1 MYYKNR
7 KQKYCYKKLIKI
19 YKSIQQEP
27 SLTKKHLQTLDLAFQ
42 FLIDIYILKLFETES
57 SSKEVKCL
65 ILVVLS
71 WTFRVDEIPIVFKLL
86 LNCLLIYKKSI
97 IQDNKKIKNF
107 YQKLKLFKKKIPR
120 LLAGIFFMVML
131 FYYSPF
137 KLSKSDLTLV
147 SNSQPVEKVQY
158 LDLKSDTKNFFFIYK
173 GFDDPKKTNFSDENI
188 QKSEFNQRRIFRR
201 LSVHDFNRKKVPKKN
216 SVMIP
221 LSERTCTL
229 DKLNRK
235 IELKFI
241 ERIKKT
247 IPYRIVMK
255 TRLAEDI
262 TILSFDQAS
271 NFQIYIQEKFKLMG
285 TKPIFVITT
294 KKYNFKLLKSYYP
307 DYNPYSHWKDKVY
320 RVEFIPSSQN
330 VLDTRTCQSVY
341 YEICVQDFIRIF

>member
-1 MYYKNR
+1 MYSKNR

-27 SLTKKHLQTLDLAFQ
+27 SLTKKRFQTLDLAFQ
-42 FLIDIYILKLFETES
+42 FLIDIYILKLFEAES
-57 SSKEVKCL
+57 SNKEVKCL

-86 LNCLLIYKKSI
+86 LNSLLIYKKSI
-97 IQDNKKIKNF
+97 VQDNKTNKNF
-107 YQKLKLFKKKIPR
+107 YQKLKLFKKQIPR
-120 LLAGIFFMVML
+120 LLAGIFFMLIL
-131 FYYSPF
+131 FYYSLF
-137 KLSKSDLTLV
+137 KLSKSELTLV
-147 SNSQPVEKVQY
+147 SNSQPIEKVEY
-158 LDLKSDTKNFFFIYK
+158 LDLKSDTKNFFFICQ
-173 GFDDPKKTNFSDENI
+173 GLENPKKTNFSDENI
-188 QKSEFNQRRIFRR
+188 EKSQLNKRRISRR
-201 LSVHDFNRKKVPKKN
+201 LSLHDFNRKKVPKKN
-216 SVMIP
+216 SVIIP

-262 TILSFDQAS
+262 TILSFAQAS
-271 NFQIYIQEKFKLMG
+271 NFQIDIQEKLKLMG
-285 TKPIFVITT
+285 TNPIFVITT

-320 RVEFIPSSQN
+320 RVEFLPSSQN
-330 VLDTRTCQSVY
+330 VVDMRTFHSVY